1 MSLLTVNF
9 NDSQFTKDMKNITDY
24 MIGFLDGAK
33 AGKPNLLKNLGIV
46 IKEILENFID
56 SNAKVDPASLSHV
69 YEWYQSGSS
78 DARLFDIIYVPSTR
92 GLSFGFTLRQSTSV
106 KQGSNVPFYDKARI
120 MEEGIPVTIRP
131 VNRQAL
137 KFDVNGET
145 IFSSKPITISDPGGA
160 SAQGGLQN
168 VFTQFFTQYVS
179 QSLMDVSG
187 LRQHF
192 ESAMEFKENFSS
204 SKSGGKSLGYQVGIK
219 WISGGIK

>member
-1 MSLLTVNF
+1 MD
-9 NDSQFTKDMKNITDY
+9 DSQFTKDMKNITDY

-33 AGKPNLLKNLGIV
+33 SGKPLLLKNLGII

-56 SNAKVDPASLSHV
+56 SNAKIDPASLSHV

-78 DARLFDIIYVPSTR
+78 DARLFDIIYTPSTR
-92 GLSFGFTLRQSTSV
+92 GLSFGFTLGQSTSV
-106 KQGSNVPFYDKARI
+106 KQGSSVPFYDKARI
-120 MEEGIPVTIRP
+120 MEEGIPVTIKP

-137 KFDVNGET
+137 KFDVDGES
-145 IFSSKPITISDPGGA
+145 IFTSKPITINEPGGA
-160 SAQGGLQN
+160 SAQGGLKN

-192 ESAMEFKENFSS
+192 ENAMEFKQNFSS
-204 SKSGGKSLGYQVGIK
+204 SKSGGRSLGYQVGLR

>member
-1 MSLLTVNF
+1 MD
-9 NDSQFTKDMKNITDY
+9 DSKFTKDMKNITEY

-33 AGKPNLLKNLGIV
+33 AGKPNLLKNLGVV

-56 SNAKVDPASLSHV
+56 SNAKVDPESLSHV

-92 GLSFGFTLRQSTSV
+92 GLSFGFTLRQSTSI
-106 KQGSNVPFYDKARI
+106 KDGSSVPFYDKARI
-120 MEEGIPVTIRP
+120 MEEGIPVTIKP

-137 KFDVNGET
+137 KFDINGES
-145 IFSSKPITISDPGGA
+145 IFSSKPITVNNPGGDL
-160 SAQGGLQN
+160 AQGGLKN
-168 VFTQFFTQYVS
+168 TFTQFFTQYVS

-192 ESAMEFKENFSS
+192 ESAMEFKQNFSS
-204 SKSGGKSLGYQVGIK
+204 SKSGGKSLGYQVGLR